1 MGRLVSANLL
11 RFELKNRLSYSL
23 SYLRLRRAIQGH
35 HVPVVLYFSE
45 KETICELCLLV
56 LFMNERNS
64 LIMIHS
70 QAMKVIFMVVLLL
83 AVKNEGTVLF
93 ITYVEWIQFQGKQ
106 LFCLHFKWF
115 SDLKGKVLVE

>member
-11 RFELKNRLSYSL
+11 RLELKNRLSYSL

-45 KETICELCLLV
+45 KGTICELCLLV
-56 LFMNERNS
+56 LFMNERSS
-64 LIMIHS
+64 LMMIHS
-70 QAMKVIFMVVLLL
+70 RAIKIIFMVVLLQ
-83 AVKNEGTVLF
+83 AVNNEGTVLF

-106 LFCLHFKWF
+106 LFCLHSKWL
-115 SDLKGKVLVE
+115 SELKGKVPVE